1 MLTSDSDD
9 ITSPCEQLTYICVFV
24 LCSMMP
30 GAMPMRGTGP
40 RGGRMGPMGRG
51 DYGKSLPY
59 HPHRP
64 GTYII
69 TILVIINTYM

>member
-1 MLTSDSDD
+1 
-9 ITSPCEQLTYICVFV
+9 
-24 LCSMMP
+24 MMP